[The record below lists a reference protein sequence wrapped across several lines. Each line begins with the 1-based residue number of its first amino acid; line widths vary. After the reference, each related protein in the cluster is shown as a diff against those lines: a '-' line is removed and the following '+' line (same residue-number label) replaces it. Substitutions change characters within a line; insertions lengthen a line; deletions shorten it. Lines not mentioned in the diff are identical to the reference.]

1 MNGAMVGL
9 GIVLLIAGAFLFLY
23 SVTYTEPVF
32 GVTLITRVDY
42 PYRNIS
48 FFLFFFGILA
58 LIMGLVMFKK
68 SEP

>member
-1 MNGAMVGL
+1 MNGTVVGL
-9 GIVLLIAGAFLFLY
+9 GIVLLIAGAFFFLY
-23 SVTYTEPVF
+23 SVTYAEPVF

-42 PYRNIS
+42 PYRNYS

-58 LIMGLVMFKK
+58 LIMGLVMSKK